1 VFLTDK
7 VFFYF
12 LSPHPNCNIA
22 DIPSGIA
29 ADLRK
34 LRDDLCLTGEESLNW
49 GDFVAQ
55 MFDKQLV
62 MKEDNLRMVFE
73 HFKQSDPLS
82 DPDNIVVSDVVNIL
96 GVSEKQAMEIMSSA
110 IGSNGNCDGKINFAD
125 FRRMME
131 TQEEDE

>member
-1 VFLTDK
+1 MLESFACVFLTRYL
-7 VFFYF
+7 FFE
-12 LSPHPNCNIA
+12 SPA

-29 ADLRK
+29 VDLRK

-96 GVSEKQAMEIMSSA
+96 GVSEKQAMEIMNSV

>member
-1 VFLTDK
+1 MVLSRMRKEDEMGELGRGTFVCLK
-7 VFFYF
+7 FNAFYI
-12 LSPHPNCNIA
+12 SHWVI
-22 DIPSGIA
+22 I
-29 ADLRK
+29 
-34 LRDDLCLTGEESLNW
+34 W

-55 MFDKQLV
+55 MFDVWQATSY
-62 MKEDNLRMVFE
+62 ERG
-73 HFKQSDPLS
+73 SSSPLS

-110 IGSNGNCDGKINFAD
+110 SSNGNCDGKINFAD